1 MKNRIRSCM
10 QQVLKATEVGLLNSS
25 RSATYTSFLKS
36 ILSYIDSRNLTPAQ
50 ARYFEKIEKSC
61 EPEMIAEHASWINK
75 YDTKLRE
82 VAIICAEYYAH
93 STDYYHYISQ
103 KVLSDREGHVLTKAE
118 FNKMCANKYAHSV
131 IESWTSKPKYHTG
144 QLIQVRKSNRLDMYK
159 DRWGNRISNQ
169 YKTHKRAMGGEDVT
183 AVVIES
189 NAGPVY
195 RAVKGGKVYKIL
207 PFGETE
213 PVFACEKDIKNCRK

>member
-10 QQVLKATEVGLLNSS
+10 QQVSKATEAGLFNSR
-25 RSATYTSFLKS
+25 RSTTYSAFLKS
-36 ILSYIDSRNLTPAQ
+36 ILERVHFQKLTHAQVEYLERIERLCRSDMIDQ
-50 ARYFEKIEKSC
+50 
-61 EPEMIAEHASWINK
+61 HASWVDK

-93 STDYYHYISQ
+93 TSDYYHYISQ
-103 KVLSDREGHVLTKAE
+103 KVLSDREGHVLTKEE

-131 IESWTSKPKYHTG
+131 IKSWTSKPKYHAG

-169 YKTHKRAMGGEDVT
+169 YKTHKRAMEGEDVT

-207 PFGETE
+207 PFGESE